1 MKGCLV
7 RALLWLISLL
17 LVLTAA
23 SSPAETESLETE
35 VRATLAQF
43 ITAFDNL
50 DWEAFRSAFDDDAT
64 VFYPRGVP
72 ERANG
77 RAEFERTC
85 RIVFEHIR
93 QRTTAAPF
101 MAIHRT

>member
-7 RALLWLISLL
+7 RALLSLISVL

-23 SSPAETESLETE
+23 STAETESVEAE

-50 DWEAFRSAFDDDAT
+50 D
-64 VFYPRGVP
+64 
-72 ERANG
+72 
-77 RAEFERTC
+77 
-85 RIVFEHIR
+85 
-93 QRTTAAPF
+93 
-101 MAIHRT
+101 